1 MANKVY
7 IQALTGVQSLVSAR
21 AASRALDNA
30 LKAKGETPETVDA
43 EVMSRILLGPVLSEF
58 EMILP
63 PEGLKRQ
70 LRSLAAGLRKNFPK
84 PEPSEPSRDAELTSD
99 SGSTPEKGL
108 ENAHEE
114 RADEVDEKADVNA
127 PEQETDPGFVYQ
139 TNALNEVPASL
150 DLISPGATT
159 SVISEVIPERLPET
173 ASSDLPSDS
182 FEIPQ
187 EMLEHVPE
195 AVEVASKPASPES
208 EPLSQEMLEAAVL
221 RLAQLEQVKFVAALR
236 SDGEIASQRGSG
248 IDVNALAQLGLVGL
262 KLLRRSGP
270 LRTFY
275 LAHTQGQLFLLPFG
289 NDTLTLVGT
298 PELNVGAVFN
308 TLNALKEER

>member
-1 MANKVY
+1 MANEVY

-30 LKAKGETPETVDA
+30 LETKGETPETVDA

-70 LRSLAAGLRKNFPK
+70 LRSLAAGLRKSFPK
-84 PEPSEPSRDAELTSD
+84 PEPSEPDELASD
-99 SGSTPEKGL
+99 FADTPSKAL

-114 RADEVDEKADVNA
+114 SADKVDEVRVNT
-127 PEQETDPGFVYQ
+127 PERETDPGFVYQ

-150 DLISPGATT
+150 DLISQST
-159 SVISEVIPERLPET
+159 SSAVPEPTPET
-173 ASSDLPSDS
+173 ASSNLPSDL

-187 EMLEHVPE
+187 EMLEHVSV
-195 AVEVASKPASPES
+195 AEVAPKPAPPASA
-208 EPLSQEMLEAAVL
+208 PLSRETLEAAVL

-298 PELNVGAVFN
+298 PELNVGAVFS

>member
-1 MANKVY
+1 MANEVY

-30 LKAKGETPETVDA
+30 LKIKGETPETVDA

-84 PEPSEPSRDAELTSD
+84 PEPSEPSRDAELASD
-99 SGSTPEKGL
+99 FGSTPEKGL
-108 ENAHEE
+108 ENAHEK
-114 RADEVDEKADVNA
+114 RADKADEKAHVSA
-127 PEQETDPGFVYQ
+127 PEQESDPGFVYQ

-150 DLISPGATT
+150 DLISPSAAT
-159 SVISEVIPERLPET
+159 SVIPERIPET
-173 ASSDLPSDS
+173 ASSDLPSDL

-195 AVEVASKPASPES
+195 AVEGASKPDSPES

-236 SDGEIASQRGSG
+236 SDGEIAAQRGSG
-248 IDVNALAQLGLVGL
+248 IDVSALAQLGLVGL